1 MLNLQDGILAELIK
15 TSGLKPGTLPAA
27 PEFDPMVRPTD
38 STGDGTGDATKADA
52 RLALLP
58 DTVPVLPEAFNAR
71 PNDHSLVLGVLL
83 DRSEKAAGKSKVSAH
98 GMGGLGKT
106 TLAASVVRSAEVRA
120 AFAKIGFVSAGQ
132 NPATLD
138 VQRTLYAQL
147 VGSNMEA
154 SPSATP
160 VSTTSLPFRCSYR
173 ILCFCLGSV
182 SYFR

>member
-1 MLNLQDGILAELIK
+1 MG
-15 TSGLKPGTLPAA
+15 
-27 PEFDPMVRPTD
+27 FTD
-38 STGDGTGDATKADA
+38 SAGDGTGDVTRADA

-71 PNDHSLVLGVLL
+71 PSDHALVLDVLL
-83 DRSEKAAGKSKVSAH
+83 DRSERAAGKSKVSAH

-132 NPATLD
+132 HPATLD

-147 VGSNMEA
+147 VGSSMEA
-154 SPSATP
+154 SQSATP
-160 VSTTSLPFRCSYR
+160 ASITS
-173 ILCFCLGSV
+173 CLAGDALISRRAFV
-182 SYFR
+182 WHPDVNFDDEYTNL

>member
-1 MLNLQDGILAELIK
+1 MAPRNCKLVSLPMLNLQDGILAELIK
-15 TSGLKPGTLPAA
+15 SSGLKPRTLPAA
-27 PEFDPMVRPTD
+27 PESDPMVGLAD
-38 STGDGTGDATKADA
+38 STSHGTGDGNKADA

-71 PNDHSLVLGVLL
+71 PNDHALVLDVLL
-83 DRSEKAAGKSKVSAH
+83 NRSEHAAGKSKVSAH

-154 SPSATP
+154 NPSATP
-160 VSTTSLPFRCSYR
+160 VSTPPLSF
-173 ILCFCLGSV
+173 
-182 SYFR
+182 

>member
-1 MLNLQDGILAELIK
+1 MRNLQDGILTELIK
-15 TSGLKPGTLPAA
+15 SSGLKSRTTPVA
-27 PEFDPMVRPTD
+27 PESDLIVGLID
-38 STGDGTGDATKADA
+38 STGDGTGDVNTADA

-71 PNDHSLVLGVLL
+71 PNDHALVLDVLL
-83 DRSEKAAGKSKVSAH
+83 NRSEKAAGKSKVLAH

-106 TLAASVVRSAEVRA
+106 TLAASVVRSPEIRT

-132 NPATLD
+132 SPATLD

-154 SPSATP
+154 NPSTTP
-160 VSTTSLPFRCSYR
+160 ASTTSW
-173 ILCFCLGSV
+173 CF
-182 SYFR
+182 